1 MNKEFPEG
9 KDLYCPRCYFNDDR
23 TILRR
28 DCPHNNP
35 VSTPTES
42 VQVPY
47 GSLHNGEFVKPYNKR
62 DQTQVDDFM
71 ILVSTIKEWF
81 RYENVEVSDLVVGRM
96 ASRLQTLLTDKAR
109 VLESEIEKLE
119 LIKQEDGVWD
129 SESRHVSADLHRYAQ
144 GYNQALSDVLET
156 ISKILR

>member
-35 VSTPTES
+35 ASIPTEA

-96 ASRLQTLLTDKAR
+96 ASRLQTLLTDKVK
-109 VLESEIEKLE
+109 VLRKEIGRMKKEAPSKA
-119 LIKQEDGVWD
+119 DD
-129 SESRHVSADLHRYAQ
+129 SMWPEYVD
-144 GYNQALSDVLET
+144 GYNQALRDVLET
-156 ISKILR
+156 ITKLMK